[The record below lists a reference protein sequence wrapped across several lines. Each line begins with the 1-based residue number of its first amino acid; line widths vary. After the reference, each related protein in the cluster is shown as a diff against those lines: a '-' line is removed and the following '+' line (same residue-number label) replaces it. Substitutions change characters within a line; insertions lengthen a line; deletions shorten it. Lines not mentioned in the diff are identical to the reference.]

1 MMGVVGGVTGGGGGG
16 VIVRF
21 IKGSWIFV
29 LKISEV
35 GIEEDGRVDTL
46 GICLVGFGSEV
57 VAVSSSSFR
66 IVSSSRTSIRVL
78 DSESS

>member
-35 GIEEDGRVDTL
+35 GIEEDGGVDTL
-46 GICLVGFGSEV
+46 GIYLVGFGSEV

-66 IVSSSRTSIRVL
+66 IVSSSQTFVRVL
-78 DSESS
+78 DYESS